1 MNSLIE
7 EKKEEKIKCDASFI
21 NFEAISKIN
30 IGGEHFHCMKLCQKQ
45 KKKEI
50 VNKTFPNSLNIQKE
64 KIKND
69 NIDYTDLDC
78 YFKHFISC
86 SLKYKSINQLTIS
99 T

>member
-1 MNSLIE
+1 
-7 EKKEEKIKCDASFI
+7 
-21 NFEAISKIN
+21 
-30 IGGEHFHCMKLCQKQ
+30 MKLCQKQ
-45 KKKEI
+45 KKKEKKEI